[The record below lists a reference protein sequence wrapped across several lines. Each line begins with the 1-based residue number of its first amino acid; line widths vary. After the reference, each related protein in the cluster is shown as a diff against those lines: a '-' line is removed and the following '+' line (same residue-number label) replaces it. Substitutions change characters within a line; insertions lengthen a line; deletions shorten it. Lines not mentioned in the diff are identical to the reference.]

1 MAENILLPRFA
12 KTRLKGVVNISSNI
26 SSIGVENETD
36 RKNEKESETR
46 EWRFTVCTFPFGMNH

>member
-46 EWRFTVCTFPFGMNH
+46 E